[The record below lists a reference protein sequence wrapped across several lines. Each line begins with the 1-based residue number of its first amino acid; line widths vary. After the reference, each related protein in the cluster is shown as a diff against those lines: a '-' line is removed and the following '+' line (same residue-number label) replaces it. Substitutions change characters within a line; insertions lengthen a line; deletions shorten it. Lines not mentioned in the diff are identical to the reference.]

1 MTNESVSINGT
12 EFITRDDVMKKFN
25 ISSVT
30 LWKWTRN
37 GTLRHHRLGKRV
49 YFLESEICEDIRNSG
64 GSVRK
69 SHKEAI

>member
-1 MTNESVSINGT
+1 MTNESLHLDGV
-12 EFITRDDVMKKFN
+12 EFLTREDVMKKFN

-30 LWKWTRN
+30 LWKWTSK
-37 GTLRHHRLGKRV
+37 GVIRHHTLGKHV

-69 SHKEAI
+69 SHKDAI